1 MINDII
7 TGLISF
13 LSSLYTNLGLHT
25 AFSGLLD
32 LLDDFQQYQTLF
44 NEYLSGVYFLFGK
57 GLVIYMVGA
66 FLTILL
72 VRVVFAVI
80 NIVGQFIP

>member
-1 MINDII
+1 MVGVAKMINDII
-7 TGLISF
+7 SGLISL

-32 LLDDFQQYQTLF
+32 LLDDFQQYSSLF
-44 NEYLSGVYFLFGK
+44 NEYLAGVYFLFGK

-66 FLTILL
+66 FLTIVSISCFCRCFLK
-72 VRVVFAVI
+72 
-80 NIVGQFIP
+80 